1 MPSSKT
7 VVEGDLMLRD
17 RRYTRT
23 DFKLKI
29 TTIYFQKLSVFEI
42 SMKNSK
48 TKRLNWKNKQTNKIN
63 KSFPTNFILWFATEQ
78 IFPWLITHPNTEQQQ
93 QNSKPEFCSTPFSLL
108 GAKENM
114 LSWKVELPGLE
125 IKALQ
130 LTKEVTLPW
139 CKSEDSLWTGK
150 Y

>member
-29 TTIYFQKLSVFEI
+29 TAIYFQKLSVFEI

-78 IFPWLITHPNTEQQQ
+78 IFP
-93 QNSKPEFCSTPFSLL
+93 
-108 GAKENM
+108 
-114 LSWKVELPGLE
+114 
-125 IKALQ
+125 
-130 LTKEVTLPW
+130 
-139 CKSEDSLWTGK
+139 
-150 Y
+150 